1 MLKSFCGA
9 DDGSLS
15 QRIRK
20 KGWHRTRRQGTE
32 GRLDT
37 IDLCK
42 LGNFAY
48 LSRSANIATDCVQA
62 HFESAAEDVKPAKKQ
77 RLK

>member
-20 KGWHRTRRQGTE
+20 KGWHRTRRQGIE

-37 IDLCK
+37 VDLCK
-42 LGNFAY
+42 LESFAN
-48 LSRSANIATDCVQA
+48 LFRATNIATDT
-62 HFESAAEDVKPAKKQ
+62 FRRTSN
-77 RLK
+77 RLPKM